1 MMLLIL
7 HIDPVLLARKNF
19 FGIFITPNFFLNNNG
34 RIESKES
41 TDIL

>member
-7 HIDPVLLARKNF
+7 FIDSCPPSKKNF

-34 RIESKES
+34 RIESKDS